1 MAPRIVLIGP
11 MGSGKSTVGAKV
23 AQDLTLRFRDTDEMI
38 VSQSGR
44 EISDIFI
51 EDGEESF
58 RALEKIILRTA
69 LLEDGT
75 VLALGGGACM
85 SIDAQ
90 SALRASGAF
99 IVYLRITLA
108 EVASRVGFNQGRP
121 LLMGNPRAQW
131 QALMND
137 RAPIYEGLASYVVD
151 VEQKSVDEIADEI
164 GFAIELR
171 SRGHVD
177 GRD

>member
-11 MGSGKSTVGAKV
+11 MGSGKTTIGNRLASDF
-23 AQDLTLRFRDTDEMI
+23 QLSFRDTDQMI
-38 VSQSGR
+38 VYQTGR

-51 EDGEESF
+51 EDGEDEF
-58 RALEKIILRTA
+58 RVLEKIILRTA

-75 VLALGGGACM
+75 VLSLGGGACT

-99 IVYLRITLA
+99 IIYLKISLSQVSA
-108 EVASRVGFNQGRP
+108 RVGFNQGRP

-131 QALMND
+131 QSLMNE
-137 RAPIYEGLASYVVD
+137 RAPIYEGLAHYVC
-151 VEQKSVDEIADEI
+151 E
-164 GFAIELR
+164 
-171 SRGHVD
+171 VD
-177 GRD
+177 GKTIDQIAVELGIAFDLRDKGATHG

>member
-1 MAPRIVLIGP
+1 MAPRIILIGP
-11 MGSGKSTVGAKV
+11 MGSGKSTIGQKLA
-23 AQDLTLRFRDTDEMI
+23 ADLSANFRDTDQMI
-38 VSQSGR
+38 VAQSGR

-51 EDGEESF
+51 EDGEEAF

-69 LLEDGT
+69 LLEDGA

-99 IVYLRITLA
+99 IVYLKISLA
-108 EVASRVGFNQGRP
+108 SVSSRVGFNQGRP

-131 QALMND
+131 QALMNE
-137 RAPIYEGLASYVVD
+137 RAPIYEGLASYVAEVD
-151 VEQKSVDEIADEI
+151 NKSVEEIADEI
-164 GFAIELR
+164 AFAFDLR
-171 SRGHVD
+171 SRGTID
-177 GRD
+177 G